1 VPRYYLDEHLSPV
14 IAALCRERYGLD
26 VLSTEA
32 AGRKGR
38 TDEEQLAFA
47 ASERRCIVTRDRD
60 DFIELTFAFAASGRP
75 HAGVLVVPASMP
87 TDEFA
92 QIAAAIDRYDR
103 EHPAGMPPYML
114 DYLRRGRDH
123 A

>member
-1 VPRYYLDEHLSPV
+1 MPRYYLDEHLSPV

-47 ASERRCIVTRDRD
+47 ASEGRCIVTQDRD
-60 DFIELTFAFAASGRP
+60 DFIELTFAFAASRRP
-75 HAGVLVVPASMP
+75 HAGVLIVPTSLRP
-87 TDEFA
+87 RDFA
-92 QIAAAIDRYDR
+92 GIAVAIARYDR
-103 EHPAGMPPYML
+103 QHPEAMPPYML
-114 DYLRRGRDH
+114 DYLSRGRENT
-123 A
+123 